1 MALNIGLKKALQSGE
16 SETVEFKQSLAEKD
30 QILETISA
38 FSNSRGGA
46 IYVGVDEA
54 RKVSGVQIGKKT
66 LESLANDIKM
76 ATDPKIFPSIEIISK
91 DKRDIILV
99 HVYECPIKPVWV
111 NEKVFE
117 RVGKTNQRVPAERVR
132 QLVRES
138 HPFQWDKHVLH
149 NASLSDIDSKRVKD
163 FLRRFEDERNTEFEG
178 SRSVQGVLAK
188 LHLEEKGKPTAAAM
202 LLFGKDPQAWCVQSE
217 VRCGRFNGTEAVN
230 FEDMTVLRGTLIQ
243 QVPEVL
249 AFLNRNVRI
258 SARFTGQPEREETW
272 EYPKEALREAIVNA
286 ICHRDYQDTGNV
298 QVRIFD
304 DRIEIWNP
312 GMLPAG
318 LTVEDLKSDHR
329 SQPQNS
335 LIAECFY
342 SVKYVEQWGTGTNRM
357 IRLCKD
363 AGLPE
368 PKFEQKAGSFVVT
381 FKKGNRRIV
390 TTAPKSI
397 WKLNNTQKK
406 IIEYLK
412 RHGKAKTSEI
422 QKHMGISLR
431 AIRRNLKEIAVI
443 LNWSGKS
450 PTDPTGKYSLKSL
463 KNFKSLFK

>member
-1 MALNIGLKKALQSGE
+1 MALNIDLNKALRSGE
-16 SETVEFKQSLAEKD
+16 SETIEFKQSLAEKD

-46 IYVGVDEA
+46 IYIGVDEA
-54 RKVSGVQIGKKT
+54 GKATGVQIGKKT

-76 ATDPKIFPSIEIISK
+76 ATDPKIFPSIETISK

-99 HVYECPIKPVWV
+99 HVYECPIKPVWI

-117 RVGKTNQRVPAERVR
+117 RVGKTNQRVPAERIR

-138 HPFQWDKHVLH
+138 HPYQWDKHILQ

-163 FLRRFEDERNTEFEG
+163 FLRRFEDERKTEFEG

-202 LLFGKDPQAWCVQSE
+202 LLFGKDSQAWCVQSE
-217 VRCGRFNGTEAVN
+217 VRCGRFTGTEAVN
-230 FEDMTVLRGTLIQ
+230 FEDMAVIRGTLIQ

-249 AFLNRNVRI
+249 AFLNKNIRV
-258 SARFTGQPEREETW
+258 SARFTGKPEREETW
-272 EYPKEALREAIVNA
+272 EYPREALREAVVNA

-298 QVRIFD
+298 QVRVFD

-318 LTVEDLKSDHR
+318 LTVEDLKSEHR
-329 SQPQNS
+329 SQPRNA

-357 IRLCKD
+357 IRLCKE
-363 AGLPE
+363 AGLPP
-368 PKFEQKAGSFVVT
+368 PKFEQKAGSFIVT
-381 FKKGNRRIV
+381 FTKGKRKITGNRYVDLSRY
-390 TTAPKSI
+390 
-397 WKLNNTQKK
+397 NDTQKK
-406 IIEYLK
+406 IITYLK
-412 RHGKAKTSEI
+412 KHGAGKPSDI
-422 QKHMGISLR
+422 QRDLNIPQR
-431 AIRRNLKEIAVI
+431 TIRRNLQSLSSI
-443 LNWSGKS
+443 LQWSGKS
-450 PTDPTGKYSLKSL
+450 STDPNGRYLLKSDISLK
-463 KNFKSLFK
+463 KE